1 MTKTRTK
8 IKFKRSFKTSAI
20 IVVACLLAF
29 SCFSLIYVNKI
40 SQINKQQQKLES
52 IEQQCV
58 ELEAKNAELQEVL
71 DSGDEDAYIER
82 VARENGYV
90 KPNERVYVD
99 ISADE

>member
-1 MTKTRTK
+1 MTETRTK
-8 IKFKRSFKTSAI
+8 RKFKRSYKTSAI
-20 IVVACLLAF
+20 IVVACLVAF

-40 SQINKQQQKLES
+40 SKINEQQQKLES
-52 IEQQCV
+52 LKQQCV
-58 ELEAKNAELQEVL
+58 ELEAENAELQEVI

-82 VARENGYV
+82 VARANGYV